1 MAITRAQRESIWAYI
16 VKTVMELEP
25 GCQLV
30 SALTRDGYS
39 TMDLISTLSKEDI
52 MQLEFVETT
61 ATATTT
67 EVLKRVK
74 KYQLSLLV
82 AFLDFIDCYIQTTQ
96 TNFTT

>member
-1 MAITRAQRESIWAYI
+1 
-16 VKTVMELEP
+16 MELEP

-30 SALTRDGYS
+30 SALDRDGYS

-61 ATATTT
+61 ATTTT
-67 EVLKRVK
+67 TKVLKRVK

-82 AFLDFIDCYIQTTQ
+82 ALLDFIDYFQTTQ
-96 TNFTT
+96 TNFILP